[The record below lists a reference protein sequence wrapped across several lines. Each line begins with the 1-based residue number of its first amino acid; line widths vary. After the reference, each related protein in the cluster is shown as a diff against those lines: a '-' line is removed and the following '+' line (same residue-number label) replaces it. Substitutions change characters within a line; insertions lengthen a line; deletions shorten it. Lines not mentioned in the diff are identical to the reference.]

1 MHVRMVQKEVE
12 EAIREWL
19 QKRGIEAP
27 QNEIEFRIKLEFEDP
42 RSQRAFTHGTLV
54 KGPVLVDVMG
64 IELPPKDGP
73 YR

>member
-27 QNEIEFRIKLEFEDP
+27 QNEIEFRVKLEHA
-42 RSQRAFTHGTLV
+42 RAFSINDLI
-54 KGPVLVDVMG
+54 KGPVIVDVLG
-64 IELPPKDGP
+64 IELPVRDGP